1 LESVGQQGNML
12 NIRTHVNGERK
23 IFKSQLTIVFL
34 KKTIN
39 SMKEP
44 AVSEICNIHFNML
57 AKARH
62 AKEVKMSQYS
72 YSHLEKEDDLD

>member
-1 LESVGQQGNML
+1 
-12 NIRTHVNGERK
+12 
-23 IFKSQLTIVFL
+23 
-34 KKTIN
+34 
-39 SMKEP
+39 MKEP

-72 YSHLEKEDDLD
+72 YSHLEKEDDLDWKYSTEYIYNGPNPKIALFFTPFVLPQL